1 MNRKLIGAAVA
12 MAAAMLLA
20 GQPALAETD
29 TQKIQR
35 LEREVAD
42 LKAHMGPVIAGMDGA
57 ALAELKAMAGV
68 ISADVRGLV
77 IDLSAKSGEYC
88 MRDPQGGRFMVH
100 FSETPAATPE
110 DVIYF
115 VAADSLTD
123 AGVDVTKL
131 PTLPTELGRMTPRT
145 WYHYDGNAFEPHHQG
160 KLGRPYLVLALD
172 IR

>member
-1 MNRKLIGAAVA
+1 MNRKLIGAAMA
-12 MAAAMLLA
+12 AAAMLLA
-20 GQPALAETD
+20 GQPALAEGD
-29 TQKIQR
+29 AQKVQR

-42 LKAHMGPVIAGMDGA
+42 LKAHMGPVIAQMDGA
-57 ALAELKAMAGV
+57 TLRELKAMAGV
-68 ISADVRGLV
+68 ISTDVRGLV

-100 FSETPAATPE
+100 FSDRPDATPE

-115 VAADSLTD
+115 VAADSLAD
-123 AGVDVTKL
+123 AGVDAAKL
-131 PTLPTELGRMTPRT
+131 PVLPTELGRMTPRI
-145 WYHYDGNAFEPHHQG
+145 WYYYDGNAFEPHHQG